1 MSLIVFM
8 FFYCVWNSLDICF
21 FCTIQGYGL
30 IVSASVSRLPRV
42 FGLVIMQNVVISAT
56 CKFGHSLQSDQLSLF
71 DLLLTDTVNAGI
83 ATIRNC

>member
-1 MSLIVFM
+1 MRLE
-8 FFYCVWNSLDICF
+8 LAGHLF

-56 CKFGHSLQSDQLSLF
+56 CKFGHSVQSDQLSLF